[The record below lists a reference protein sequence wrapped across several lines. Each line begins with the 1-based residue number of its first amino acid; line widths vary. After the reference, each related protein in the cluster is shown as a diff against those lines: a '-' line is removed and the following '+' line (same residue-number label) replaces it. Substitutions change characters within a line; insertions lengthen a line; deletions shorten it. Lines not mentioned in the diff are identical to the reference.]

1 MDPPFPTWVLWLLAV
16 AVAAAVVLAIVI
28 ALLRRWRRVKPR
40 ELEHVKATTGRA
52 FKPAAFIPPPT
63 TLAADPAVVEHR
75 AMYRRPGN
83 PVLVLVTGADEP
95 DQMFQ
100 AWVVDRSRRG
110 LRLAAQRA
118 VQVGRLYAVR
128 PVNAPPAAPWTNLEV
143 RHCSAHDNYWDVGGR
158 FPEPPKMQVLLLFG

>member
-1 MDPPFPTWVLWLLAV
+1 MDRPFPMWVVWLVA
-16 AVAAAVVLAIVI
+16 AVAAAAIVLVVVGL
-28 ALLRRWRRVKPR
+28 ARRGRRAAPR
-40 ELEHVKATTGRA
+40 DLERVSATTGRA
-52 FKPAAFIPPPT
+52 LKPNAFMPPPA

-75 AMYRRPGN
+75 VNYRRPGN
-83 PVLVLVTGADEP
+83 PVLVLVHGADEP

-143 RHCSAHDNYWDVGGR
+143 RHCSAQDNYWDVGGR
-158 FPEPPKMQVLLLFG
+158 FPEPPTMQVLLLFG

>member
-1 MDPPFPTWVLWLLAV
+1 
-16 AVAAAVVLAIVI
+16 
-28 ALLRRWRRVKPR
+28 LLRRGRRALPR
-40 ELEHVKATTGRA
+40 DLERVSATGRA
-52 FKPAAFIPPPT
+52 LKPTAFMLPPT
-63 TLAADPAVVEHR
+63 AMAADPAAVEHR
-75 AMYRRPGN
+75 LSYRRPGN

-158 FPEPPKMQVLLLFG
+158 FPEPPTMQVLLLFG

>member
-1 MDPPFPTWVLWLLAV
+1 MDRPFPTWVLWLVATAV
-16 AVAAAVVLAIVI
+16 ATALVLVVAIRM
-28 ALLRRWRRVKPR
+28 LRRRRRPLPR
-40 ELEHVKATTGRA
+40 DLERVTATTGRA
-52 FKPAAFIPPPT
+52 NKPAAFMPPPT
-63 TLAADPAVVEHR
+63 AMAADPAAVENR
-75 AMYRRPGN
+75 VSYRRPGN

-143 RHCSAHDNYWDVGGR
+143 RHCSAQDNYWDVGGR
-158 FPEPPKMQVLLLFG
+158 FPEPPTMQVLLLFG